1 VQKWRLKDGSGIEE
15 KEKAAFLDS
24 MRHMLS
30 FQPEERP
37 PAEAVLKSEWMVK
50 WALPDFRRS
59 SNDHS
64 EAVETLH

>member
-15 KEKAAFLDS
+15 KEEAAFLDS

-37 PAEAVLKSEWMVK
+37 TAEAVLKSEWMVK
-50 WALPDFRRS
+50 
-59 SNDHS
+59 
-64 EAVETLH
+64 